1 MEMKTPKFMNVVRF
15 KLKPECVDQYFEVH
29 GKFIC
34 EGLSDR
40 YIAQTG
46 EDSYCFVGLWE
57 SNESLVNAR
66 TKMIPHLDEVRE
78 FMKKLSPDLAV
89 TDPVSDH
96 IVLMVFW
103 FLAHRGPINS
113 A

>member
-1 MEMKTPKFMNVVRF
+1 MNVVRF
-15 KLKPECVDQYFEVH
+15 KLKPECVDQYLEVH

-57 SNESLVNAR
+57 SKEALVSAR
-66 TKMIPHLDEVRE
+66 PKMIAHLDEVKGS
-78 FMKKLSPDLAV
+78 MKELSPDLV
-89 TDPVSDH
+89 LLTLSLE
-96 IVLMVFW
+96 ILLLMVLSVYKVF
-103 FLAHRGPINS
+103 FK
-113 A
+113 